1 VSPGSAI
8 KKTQKDEPRTARE
21 AGAVR
26 NGQLSVREASRLVY
40 FVAHGPRAAVG
51 HDLVRHETWPEGGES
66 GTKSSKCDLN
76 CTAPDLAVLAFGR
89 RRPQLRGVKGFAMAR
104 SMELEEPATYEQLAE
119 HCLWEAERTLDREV
133 ACSLRML
140 ADRYKR
146 MSERRKGRRS
156 DRPSAPRY

>member
-1 VSPGSAI
+1 
-8 KKTQKDEPRTARE
+8 
-21 AGAVR
+21 
-26 NGQLSVREASRLVY
+26 
-40 FVAHGPRAAVG
+40 
-51 HDLVRHETWPEGGES
+51 LVRHATWPEGGES

-133 ACSLRML
+133 AYSLRML

-146 MSERRKGRRS
+146 MSERRKGRPS
-156 DRPSAPRY
+156 DRPSGPRY